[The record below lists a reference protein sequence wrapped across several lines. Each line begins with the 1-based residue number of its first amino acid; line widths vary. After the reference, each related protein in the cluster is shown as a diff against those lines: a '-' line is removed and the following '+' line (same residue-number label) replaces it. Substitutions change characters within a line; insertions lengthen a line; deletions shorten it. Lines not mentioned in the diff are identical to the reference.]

1 MRLFFFLSCCC
12 QAVAYKHMVLKTSR
26 TILTSPPDGRTGNKI
41 TVYANL
47 LFLMWLYEE
56 WKKCHVTSN
65 ISLFFLQEE

>member
-1 MRLFFFLSCCC
+1 
-12 QAVAYKHMVLKTSR
+12 MVLKTSR